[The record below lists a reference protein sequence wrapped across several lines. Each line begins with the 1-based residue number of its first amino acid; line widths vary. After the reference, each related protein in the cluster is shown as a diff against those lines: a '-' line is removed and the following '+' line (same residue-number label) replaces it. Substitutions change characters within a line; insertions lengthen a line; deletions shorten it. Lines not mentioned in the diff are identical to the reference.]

1 MFKSQNNSS
10 FSLDWI
16 NQIPSS
22 IVIIDTDF
30 KLISASPR
38 WQANFELNLNDIE
51 GKYFLDLFPE
61 LSQDLMSRLKY
72 SLEGLRD
79 IKFKYNAKNCK
90 YSSKDSVWHLN
101 PWKDGYGNIIGVII
115 KVESI
120 SKTQELEIELN
131 KTKLILNQKSSV
143 AKIGSWDYD
152 VQNETLN
159 WTSIVNK
166 IYGLSSDFKP
176 TLENSINFYVEES
189 QEIIKKLVSDAIN
202 SGKPWNEKLQLKKSD
217 GEVIWVNTIG
227 RPKFKGSN
235 CTRIIGTIQH
245 IKNETKPNTEIND
258 NILIEYPLFEKV
270 PFGLAIVDFKNGNLL
285 DVNEQFTKLTSFNK
299 EHFIGHNFKKFI
311 KDNIISKSAELK
323 IQLEEHGSF
332 KPVKFTYTNQKKHNI
347 NIKMTGTLVEGTSGI
362 KSVLCTFENITS
374 QTKLEKNLK
383 NTIASAREKNEQ
395 LLNFAHMVS
404 HNLKTHATNFSLL
417 LNFLNDETGK
427 NQRNK
432 YMNMLFSASDNLS
445 ETIKGL
451 REIVAVKSS
460 INEEKKLLSLNESL
474 FVVEQN
480 VAGLL
485 KETYGKII
493 NEIPETTQVKAL
505 PAYLNSILTNC
516 ITNSI
521 KYRSPDKKPI
531 IILSI
536 EESKNYT
543 ILSVEDNGL
552 GIDLEKYGN
561 QLFGLYKTFHRNKDS
576 RGIGLYI
583 TKNQMEAMNGNITV
597 ESKPNEGTTFR
608 FHFNKK

>member
-1 MFKSQNNSS
+1 MFKSQNSSS

-38 WQANFELNLNDIE
+38 WQANFELDLNDIE
-51 GKYFLDLFPE
+51 GKYFLDLFSE
-61 LSQDLMSRLKY
+61 LSQDLKSRLKY

-79 IKFKYNAKNCK
+79 IKFKYNSKDCQ
-90 YSSKDSVWHLN
+90 YSSKDSIWHLN

-115 KVESI
+115 KVDPI
-120 SKTQELEIELN
+120 SKTQELEMELS

-152 VQNETLN
+152 VQKEELH
-159 WTSIVNK
+159 WTPIVNK
-166 IYGLSSDFKP
+166 IYGLPSEYQP
-176 TLENSINFYVEES
+176 TLENSINFYVKES
-189 QEIIKKLVSDAIN
+189 QEIIKKLVSEAID

-227 RPKFKGSN
+227 RPKFKESK
-235 CTRIIGTIQH
+235 CTRIIGTIQN
-245 IKNETKPNTEIND
+245 IDESTLQKINVL
-258 NILIEYPLFEKV
+258 NQSPTEYPLFEKV
-270 PFGLAIVDFKNGNLL
+270 PFGLAIIDFTTGKLL
-285 DVNEQFTKLTSFNK
+285 DVNEQFTKLTSFEK
-299 EHFIGHNFKKFI
+299 EHFLGHNFKSFVNSHI
-311 KDNIISKSAELK
+311 KSKSAELK
-323 IQLEEHGSF
+323 NQLKEHGSF

-347 NIKMTGTLVEGTSGI
+347 NIKMTGTLVEGNSGVT
-362 KSVLCTFENITS
+362 SVLCTFENITS
-374 QTKLEKNLK
+374 QTKLERNLK
-383 NTIASAREKNEQ
+383 NTIASSREKNEQ

-427 NQRNK
+427 IQRNK

-480 VAGLL
+480 VAGIL

-521 KYRSPDKKPI
+521 KYKSHDKKPI

-536 EESKNYT
+536 EENKNYT
-543 ILSVEDNGL
+543 VLSIEDNGL

-583 TKNQMEAMNGNITV
+583 TKNQMEAMNGKITV
-597 ESKPNEGTTFR
+597 ESMPNEGTTFR

>member
-1 MFKSQNNSS
+1 MFKAQNSSS

-38 WQANFELNLNDIE
+38 WQANFELDLNDIK
-51 GKYFLDLFPE
+51 GKFFLDLFPD
-61 LSQDLMSRLKY
+61 LSQDFISRLKY
-72 SLEGLRD
+72 SLDGLRD
-79 IKFKYNAKNCK
+79 IKFKYNAKDNQ

-101 PWKDGYGNIIGVII
+101 PWKDGYGKIIGVII
-115 KVESI
+115 KVEPI
-120 SKTQELEIELN
+120 SKTQEIEIELN
-131 KTKLILNQKSSV
+131 RTKLILNQKSSV
-143 AKIGSWDYD
+143 AKIGSWEFD
-152 VQNETLN
+152 VLKEELN
-159 WTSIVNK
+159 WTPVVNK
-166 IYGLSSDFKP
+166 IYGLSAKFEP
-176 TLENSINFYVEES
+176 NLEDAISYYTEES
-189 QEIIKKLVSDAIN
+189 REVITKAIFEAIN
-202 SGKPWNEKLQLKKSD
+202 SGIPWNEKAQLKRED
-217 GEVIWVNTIG
+217 GIIIWVNTIG
-227 RPKFKGSN
+227 RPKFKDGK

-245 IKNETKPNTEIND
+245 IQNETKPNIEVKD
-258 NILIEYPLFEKV
+258 NALIEYPLFEKV
-270 PFGLAIVDFKNGNLL
+270 PFGLAIIDFSNGNFL
-285 DVNEQFTKLTSFNK
+285 DVNNEFAKLTSFEK
-299 EHFIGHNFKKFI
+299 EHFLGHNFKNFI
-311 KDNIISKSAELK
+311 NDTVKNKSTELVDELNE
-323 IQLEEHGSF
+323 QGCF

-347 NIKMTGTLVEGTSGI
+347 NIKMSGTLVEGTSGI
-362 KSVLCTFENITS
+362 KRVLCTFENITS
-374 QTKLEKNLK
+374 QTKLERNLK
-383 NTIASAREKNEQ
+383 NTITSSREKNEQ

-427 NQRNK
+427 IQRNK

-445 ETIKGL
+445 ETIRGL

-485 KETYGKII
+485 KETNSKII

-521 KYRSPDKKPI
+521 KYRCDDKKPI

-536 EESKNYT
+536 EENKNYT

-561 QLFGLYKTFHRNKDS
+561 ELFGLYKTFHRNKDS

-583 TKNQMEAMNGNITV
+583 TKNQMDAMNGKITV
-597 ESKPNEGTTFR
+597 ESMPNEGTTFR
-608 FHFNKK
+608 FYFNKK